1 LQLCES
7 EKTTRLNRGETIPRN
22 ISQILE
28 ITRIR
33 TSEHLLFNFYDFKY
47 FNASENGSAMTFG
60 NSKLLA
66 SLIVVPYILSCEA
79 IFLRKRRCFA
89 KLDNRVVG
97 VLILH
102 EKPESLYVSSLAVA
116 PEYRRHGIAKQ
127 ILNFS
132 EKIAKK
138 QGKRWLELT
147 VLKKNSPARRFY
159 EKSGFV
165 NKKERRWSIVM
176 QKEA

>member
-1 LQLCES
+1 MRPFES
-7 EKTTRLNRGETIPRN
+7 EKITSLKRGDTIPKS
-22 ISQILE
+22 ISQILQ
-28 ITRIR
+28 ITRVR
-33 TSEHLLFNFYDFKY
+33 TSEHLLFNFYDFKF
-47 FNASENGSAMTFG
+47 FNASEKGSAMTFG

-79 IFLRKRRCFA
+79 IFLRRRRFFA
-89 KLDNRVVG
+89 KLENHVVG

-102 EKPESLYVSSLAVA
+102 EKPEVLHVSSLAVA

-132 EKIAKK
+132 AKIAKK
-138 QGKRWLELT
+138 RGKRWLELT
-147 VLKKNSPARRFY
+147 VLKKNIPARRLY

-165 NKKERRWSIVM
+165 KKEERRWSLVL
-176 QKEA
+176 KREA